1 MEVNTKVTSKKTLLL
16 LLKNPFSPRDYER
29 MGIDALR
36 QRFELSILDCSSWL
50 MPQTMLR
57 RKVHPPI
64 CDEVVQINSLKAF
77 RRFVAK
83 TPAGV
88 AMDYVGQFSAQA
100 IILFHLLKRAGF
112 KIAVLDSGSVALPK
126 EWRRV
131 SLSGRGLV
139 YAYKSRVLSRA
150 LNKLGRSLLLR
161 ALPDQSPDIA
171 LVAGTSWKSNP
182 RFVSA
187 ETKILAH
194 SFDYEK
200 FRRVNAEGPVS
211 GEPGWALYIDENLPS
226 HEDNGELGYE
236 IPVTFERF
244 SISIKRF
251 FDEFEQESGLRIRI
265 AAYPASRSDEYYKKL
280 FGDRDVVFGQT
291 AELIK
296 GAAVVFAHA
305 STAISFAVLWRR
317 PLVFLVSEELRNSWY
332 MPWVLA
338 PQRVLQAPLVD
349 IDDASAR
356 SALVRASLAI
366 NADTYALYEN
376 TYLRAHAAP
385 DESIWEIFSHGAYE
399 CCQNS

>member
-1 MEVNTKVTSKKTLLL
+1 MTGKKTLLL
-16 LLKNPFSPRDYER
+16 VLKNPFSPRDYER
-29 MGIDALR
+29 MGIDALK

-50 MPQTMLR
+50 MPQTMRR

-77 RRFVAK
+77 RQFVAK

-88 AMDYVGQFSAQA
+88 VMDYVGQFSAQA
-100 IILFHLLKRAGF
+100 IIMFHLLKRAGF
-112 KIAVLDSGSVALPK
+112 KIAVLDSGSVALPQ

-131 SLSGRGLV
+131 SLSWLGIV
-139 YAYKSRVLSRA
+139 YAYKSRVLARA
-150 LNKLGRSLLLR
+150 LSKLGRNLLLR

-171 LVAGTSWKSNP
+171 LVAGTSWQSNP

-187 ETKILAH
+187 GTKIPAH
-194 SFDYEK
+194 SFDYERY
-200 FRRVNAEGPVS
+200 RRVNAEFVAS
-211 GEPGWALYIDENLPS
+211 DEPGWALYIDENLPS
-226 HEDNGELGYE
+226 HEDNGELGYD
-236 IPVTFERF
+236 IPVSFERF
-244 SISIKRF
+244 SVSLKRF
-251 FDEFEQESGLRIRI
+251 FDQFEQESGLRVRI
-265 AAYPASRSDEYYKKL
+265 AAYPASRSEAYYRKL

-317 PLVFLVSEELRNSWY
+317 PLVFLASEELRNSWY

-349 IDDASAR
+349 IDDASAG
-356 SALVRASLAI
+356 SALVRSGLAI
-366 NADTYALYEN
+366 NADRYALYEN
-376 TYLRAHAAP
+376 TYLRAQAAS
-385 DESIWEIFSHGAYE
+385 DASIWEIFSQGVDA
-399 CCQNS
+399 CCPNS

>member
-1 MEVNTKVTSKKTLLL
+1 MTGKKTLLL

-29 MGIDALR
+29 MGIDALK
-36 QRFELSILDCSSWL
+36 QRFELWILDCSSWL
-50 MPQTMLR
+50 MPQTVRR

-77 RRFVAK
+77 RQFVAK

-100 IILFHLLKRAGF
+100 IIMFHVLKRAGF
-112 KIAVLDSGSVALPK
+112 KIAVLDSGSVASPQ

-131 SLSGRGLV
+131 SLSWQGLV
-139 YAYKSRVLSRA
+139 YAYKSRVLARA
-150 LNKLGRSLLLR
+150 MSKLGRSLLLR

-171 LVAGTSWKSNP
+171 LVAGSSWQSNP

-187 ETKILAH
+187 KIKIPAH

-200 FRRVNAEGPVS
+200 YRRVNAVTS
-211 GEPGWALYIDENLPS
+211 NQSASQWALYIDQSLPC
-226 HEDNGELGYE
+226 HEDVIELGYTQ
-236 IPVTFERF
+236 PVSFERF
-244 SISIKRF
+244 SVALKQF
-251 FDEFEQESGLRIRI
+251 FDRFEQESGMPVRI
-265 AAYPASRSDEYYKKL
+265 AAYPSARSDAYYKAM

-305 STAISFAVLWRR
+305 STALSFAVLWRR

-338 PQRVLQAPLVD
+338 PQRVLRAPLVD
-349 IDDASAR
+349 IDEEAAGCVVAKEGVVVDALSYEA
-356 SALVRASLAI
+356 
-366 NADTYALYEN
+366 YEN
-376 TYLRAHAAP
+376 TYLRSP
-385 DESIWEIFSHGAYE
+385 DADEASLWDILAKAVLEHGPR
-399 CCQNS
+399 

>member
-1 MEVNTKVTSKKTLLL
+1 MTGKKTLLL

-29 MGIDALR
+29 MGVDALK

-50 MPQTMLR
+50 MPQTMRR

-77 RRFVAK
+77 RQFVAK
-83 TPAGV
+83 TAAGV

-100 IILFHLLKRAGF
+100 IIMFHVLKRAGF
-112 KIAVLDSGSVALPK
+112 TIAVLDSGSVALPQ

-131 SLSGRGLV
+131 SLSWQGIV
-139 YAYKSRVLSRA
+139 YAYKSRVLARA
-150 LNKLGRSLLLR
+150 LSKLGRNLLLR

-171 LVAGTSWKSNP
+171 LVAGTSWQSNP

-187 ETKILAH
+187 RTKIPAH

-200 FRRVNAEGPVS
+200 YRRVNAEVVS
-211 GEPGWALYIDENLPS
+211 SGDPAWALYIDENLPS
-226 HEDNGELGYE
+226 HEDNGELGYD

-251 FDEFEQESGLRIRI
+251 FDQFEQESGLRVRI

-305 STAISFAVLWRR
+305 STALSFAVLWRR

-338 PQRVLQAPLVD
+338 PQRVLRAPLVD
-349 IDDASAR
+349 IDEEAAGCVVAKEGVVVDALSYEAYQNTYMR
-356 SALVRASLAI
+356 SPDADEASLWDILSKAVF
-366 NADTYALYEN
+366 E
-376 TYLRAHAAP
+376 
-385 DESIWEIFSHGAYE
+385 HGPR
-399 CCQNS
+399 